1 MSFSMKKSVALIGA
15 AAMLVSVAACGGSSS
30 SSSSQGSAGDSNGDV
45 TLNLW
50 AWEPTLKP
58 VIEAFQ
64 KKYPNIKIDFNN
76 TGKADT
82 TVTSLNN
89 AIQAGSGIPDVVQ
102 LEYMTIPQF
111 VIGEQSQLANIKD
124 KTSGF
129 DSFYTPGTW
138 NSVSINDGVYALPMD
153 SGPQAM
159 FYNKA
164 TFDKAGITEVPKTWD
179 EYYEAA
185 KKIHALGDN
194 YYITS
199 DAGDAGFFD
208 SMVWQAGGHPFE
220 TSEDGKT
227 VSIDLTGDEGTQKF
241 VEYWQKMIDEGLID
255 TKTTSWSD
263 DWNRG
268 LGDGT
273 IASLVIGA
281 WMPANLLSGAPNA
294 SGKFRV
300 ATTPQWNEG
309 DDSNGENGGSMLG
322 VVEGTKNEDAAWK
335 YIEFVNHDAEGIK
348 ARTDAGAFPADKAT
362 LSSDD
367 FLKGSDELTEYFG
380 GQEYAKVLAE
390 AAGQKVPDFQFLP
403 YWGWAQTSF
412 GDYFGQV
419 YSSKK
424 GTLSDAV
431 ASYQKAIVE
440 HGNQQ
445 GFTVKES

>member
-15 AAMLVSVAACGGSSS
+15 AAMLVSVAACGESS
-30 SSSSQGSAGDSNGDV
+30 SSSSQGSAGDASGDV

-164 TFDKAGITEVPKTWD
+164 TFDKAGVTEIPKTWD

-185 KKIHALGDN
+185 KKIHALGPN
-194 YYITS
+194 YYITA
-199 DAGDAGFFD
+199 DTGDIKVMTAFL
-208 SMVWQAGGHPFE
+208 WQAGAKPYESKGENVTINFKSDPE
-220 TSEDGKT
+220 VKT
-227 VSIDLTGDEGTQKF
+227 VA
-241 VEYWQKMIDEGLID
+241 EYWQKLIDEDLIN
-255 TKTTSWSD
+255 TKVATWAD
-263 DWNRG
+263 EWNRG
-268 LGDGT
+268 IGDGT
-273 IASLVIGA
+273 IASIFEGA
-281 WMPANLLSGAPNA
+281 WMPANLVSNSAAAKGNMRVVLQPNWDA
-294 SGKFRV
+294 SK
-300 ATTPQWNEG
+300 P
-309 DDSNGENGGSMLG
+309 SNGENGGSALA
-322 VVEGTKNEDAAWK
+322 VTAASKNQDAAYK
-335 YIEFVNHDAEGIK
+335 FIEFANHSKEGIK
-348 ARTDAGAFPADKAT
+348 IRTDGGAFPADKDT
-362 LSSDD
+362 LKDAD
-367 FLKGSDELTEYFG
+367 FLKGSDEVRAYFG
-380 GQEYAKVLAE
+380 DQDYNQVLAE
-390 AAGQKVPDFQFLP
+390 AANQVTSSFQFLP
-403 YWGWAQTSF
+403 YAGQANTIY
-412 GDYFGQV
+412 GDYVGKA
-419 YSSKK
+419 YTDKSTTLMK
-424 GTLSDAV
+424 GLSAFQDALV
-431 ASYQKAIVE
+431 KY
-440 HGNQQ
+440 GNDQ
-445 GFTVKES
+445 GFTVKEG

>member
-1 MSFSMKKSVALIGA
+1 MKFTTKKAVAVIGA
-15 AAMLVSVAACGGSSS
+15 AAMLVSVAACGGS
-30 SSSSQGSAGDSNGDV
+30 AGDSDSQSSSGGKTEITV
-45 TLNLW
+45 W
-50 AWEPTLKP
+50 GWEPTLKQATA
-58 VIEAFQ
+58 AFE
-64 KKYPNIKIDFNN
+64 KKYPDIKV
-76 TGKADT
+76 K
-82 TVTSLNN
+82 VTNVGTSAQTQTALTN
-89 AIQAGSGIPDVVQ
+89 AKQAGSGLPDVTQ
-102 LEYMTIPQF
+102 LEYHSMQQYVYEGVLKDIT
-111 VIGEQSQLANIKD
+111 D
-124 KTSGF
+124 KTSGYE
-129 DSFYTPGTW
+129 SFYNEGPWKDVQAG
-138 NSVSINDGVYALPMD
+138 GKVYGLPMD
-153 SGPQAM
+153 SGPNAL
-159 FYNKA
+159 FYNKEI
-164 TFDKAGITEVPKTWD
+164 FDKAGVTEAPKTWE

-199 DAGDAGFFD
+199 DAGDASQSTTFF
-208 SMVWQAGGHPFE
+208 SYLWQAGADPFKV
-220 TSEDGKT
+220 DGENVSVDLKNNDKVKT
-227 VSIDLTGDEGTQKF
+227 VTD
-241 VEYWQKMIDEGLID
+241 YWQKMIDEGLID

-367 FLKGSDELTEYFG
+367 FLKGSDALTEYFG